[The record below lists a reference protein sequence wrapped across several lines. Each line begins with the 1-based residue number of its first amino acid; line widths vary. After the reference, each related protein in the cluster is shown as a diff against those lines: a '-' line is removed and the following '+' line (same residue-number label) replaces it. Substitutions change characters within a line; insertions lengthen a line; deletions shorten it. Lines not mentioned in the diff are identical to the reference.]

1 MSNHI
6 SAGPRRDQRRQKA
19 VEEAR
24 DLLAEC
30 DAFESEMAS
39 ECIARRNERERP
51 KRTAA

>member
-6 SAGPRRDQRRQKA
+6 SAGPRRDRRRQTA
-19 VEEAR
+19 AEEAR

-30 DAFESEMAS
+30 DAFEIEMAS

-51 KRTAA
+51 KPTTA